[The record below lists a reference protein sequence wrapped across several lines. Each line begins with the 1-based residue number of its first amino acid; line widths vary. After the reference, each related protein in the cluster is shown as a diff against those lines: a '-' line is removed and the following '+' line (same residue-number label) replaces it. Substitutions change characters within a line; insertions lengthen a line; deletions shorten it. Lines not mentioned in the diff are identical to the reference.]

1 MDDSLGGGRTLRLV
15 WEHLDTV
22 LDIIENRHYSDAIG
36 RRLHSSAGEL
46 LRLAGWLF
54 FDSGNHAQAQRFW
67 IAALHEAHSAGDR
80 ALGANVLGFM
90 SCQAKDVE
98 EVRAAVVLAET
109 ARVGY
114 PGASSRVTAILDL
127 RTAEAYANANDA
139 SRCRA
144 AIDSA
149 FDRLGDQPP
158 QHGHPAWSYWLTEAQ
173 VHGQAG
179 YCHLRLANH
188 DAAQEH
194 FAEALRLDGA
204 ASREGALRQALMAT
218 ACASKTHPDIEQAVS
233 LGISAIDTLSAQVQS
248 ARCVKHVVK
257 LAEVMATHR
266 GSVEVREFR
275 DRARHLAITSN

>member
-1 MDDSLGGGRTLRLV
+1 
-15 WEHLDTV
+15 
-22 LDIIENRHYSDAIG
+22 
-36 RRLHSSAGEL
+36 
-46 LRLAGWLF
+46 
-54 FDSGNHAQAQRFW
+54 
-67 IAALHEAHSAGDR
+67 
-80 ALGANVLGFM
+80 M
-90 SCQAKDVE
+90 SCQAKDLR

-109 ARVGY
+109 ARAGY
-114 PGASSRVTAILDL
+114 PGASSRVAAILDL
-127 RTAEAYANANDA
+127 RTAEAYANANDQ

-144 AIDSA
+144 AIDAA

-179 YCHLRLANH
+179 YCHLRLADH
-188 DAAQEH
+188 AAAQEH

-204 ASREGALRQALMAT
+204 ASREGALRQTLMAT
-218 ACASKTHPDIEQAVS
+218 TYASQSRPDLEQAVA

-266 GSVEVREFR
+266 TLAKVTEFR
-275 DRARHLAITSN
+275 DRARQLATAVPGTREPRDRTRRRTLA